1 MLKLA
6 WAMFGLML
14 TIPYAA
20 LGADIV
26 EKKGRIEINWTT
38 QRLTYF
44 GESTSDNNTEVTYR
58 EAEQRAWRDGFSY
71 LETALVEA
79 KAVGMVEDSATSEQ
93 WKQLARRIG
102 KATTSINTT
111 YFADGKV
118 RVLLEA
124 NVDGS
129 VGKRGNSKESPS
141 SEGQTTGIVFVV
153 SGEAQPTPHLR
164 IELDNGKVVFNTS
177 ERTVDGKRFGGY
189 WFRSNARSQLS
200 AVVGKNSVEVAAQA
214 GSDGIIVAA
223 EVWESKVKALRPLLE
238 SGRVAILIE

>member
-1 MLKLA
+1 MRSLVWAILGLALAVPVKILK
-6 WAMFGLML
+6 
-14 TIPYAA
+14 
-20 LGADIV
+20 ADII

-44 GESTSDNNTEVTYR
+44 GESASDTATEPTYR

-79 KAVGMVEDSATSEQ
+79 KAAGIVEDSLGNEQ
-93 WKQLARRIG
+93 WKQQAKTIA
-102 KATTSINTT
+102 KASSSINTT

-129 VGKRGNSKESPS
+129 LIKKGAAKEAQS
-141 SEGQTTGIVFVV
+141 SEGQTTGVVFVV
-153 SGEAQPTPHLR
+153 SGDARPTPYLR
-164 IELDNGKVVFNTS
+164 LETANGKVVFNTA

-189 WFRSNARSQLS
+189 WFRSNARSQVS
-200 AVVGKNSVEVAAQA
+200 AVVGKNAVEIEAHA
-214 GSDGIIVAA
+214 GKDGIVIPT
-223 EVWESKVKALRPLLE
+223 EVWESKVKPLQPLLE
-238 SGRVAILIE
+238 SGKVAILIQ